1 MGTKNPLV
9 SLFGKSPLRLIQ
21 EYMKVAASVS
31 SRLPIFLE
39 ACFAGD
45 WESAKPTRECLT
57 ERETA
62 AEKLKKKIQRNLP
75 VIFFLNF
82 KGIFS

>member
-1 MGTKNPLV
+1 MGTKNTLV

-45 WESAKPTRECLT
+45 WESAKPTPP
-57 ERETA
+57 ETYIA
-62 AEKLKKKIQRNLP
+62 QPSRQN
-75 VIFFLNF
+75 IFHDR
-82 KGIFS
+82 